1 MIKKKQIKKILV
13 PLDGSKNALRG
24 LEQAVYIA
32 RQSQAIIFGIHIIP
46 VYPRNF
52 ADAIIPYQLFQ
63 EKEAKKFLE
72 IAKTKC
78 ARQGVLFK
86 SKIIYGSPV
95 VEVSNYAK
103 NKKFDM
109 IVIGSRGMGGLKE
122 MFLGSVAKSLVH
134 SSKIPILVVK

>member
-13 PLDGSKNALRG
+13 PLDGSKNSFRG
-24 LEQAVYIA
+24 LDEAIYIA
-32 RQSQAIIFGIHIIP
+32 RQSQAMVFGLHIIP

-63 EKEAKKFLE
+63 EKEAKKFLNL
-72 IAKTKC
+72 AKTKC

-95 VEVSNYAK
+95 VEISHHAK

-109 IVIGSRGMGGLKE
+109 IVIGSRGMGGIKE
-122 MFLGSVAKSLVH
+122 MFLGSVAKSLIH
-134 SSKIPILVVK
+134 SSKIPVLVVK